1 LQPELLWDGA
11 TAVAPRIK
19 ILAEEYN
26 EVYNERAEPKLELI
40 HAFQGHDEKLWRD
53 LAPYRRKLPPVRV
66 VVFSYPGSEEA
77 VVLPKT
83 ILLAV
88 GAWRFTRD
96 DLADAIL
103 SGMHSLAEGGQ
114 AS

>member
-1 LQPELLWDGA
+1 MLWDGA
-11 TAVAPRIK
+11 AAVEPRLK
-19 ILAEEYN
+19 
-26 EVYNERAEPKLELI
+26 
-40 HAFQGHDEKLWRD
+40 
-53 LAPYRRKLPPVRV
+53 V
-66 VVFSYPGSEEA
+66 VGPEEA

-103 SGMHSLAEGGQ
+103 RWMHSLAEGGQ
-114 AS
+114 PLQSRA